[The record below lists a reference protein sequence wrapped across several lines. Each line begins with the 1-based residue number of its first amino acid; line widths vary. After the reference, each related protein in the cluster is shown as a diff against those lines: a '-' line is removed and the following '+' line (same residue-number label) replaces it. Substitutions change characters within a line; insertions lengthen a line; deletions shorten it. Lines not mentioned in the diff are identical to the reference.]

1 MKNKVFTVITI
12 IIILIIFVLST
23 TPVHAMVDGID
34 SYNYDSYVKPN
45 NDAYGYNIG
54 ECEREYLPGEEYFYN
69 EYYDHWN
76 VDTVYD
82 SSIVTSKKLAIAFAQ
97 VNYPNCKVKII
108 TMNKKNWK
116 KILKRKNKNI
126 VYVEKCVTKSSG
138 KNYGYTIKGHNYVAY
153 NCKVKKNTKVTSY
166 FVYNPYTNYSD
177 DIVAVV
183 DNKMVRSDFSY

>member
-1 MKNKVFTVITI
+1 MKNKAFTVITI

-34 SYNYDSYVKPN
+34 SYNYDSYTKSNADV
-45 NDAYGYNIG
+45 YGYNIG
-54 ECEREYLPGEEYFYN
+54 ECEREYLPGEELFYN

-76 VDTVYD
+76 VDTIYD
-82 SSIVTSKKLAIAFAQ
+82 SSMVTSKKLAIAFANA
-97 VNYPNCKVKII
+97 NYPNCKVKII

-126 VYVEKCVTKSSG
+126 VYIEKCVTKSSG
-138 KNYGYTIKGHNYVAY
+138 KNYGYTIKGHYYVTY

-183 DNKMVRSDFSY
+183 DNKMIRSDYSY